1 MLLLSWKFSTWIT
14 TALVMAA
21 KVLSSPGVVE
31 PRAPSSWIHPGILM
45 NTTQLEL
52 MKSRVASGTS
62 PWSDAYEVM
71 ASNSLFNLSRTVS
84 PVEMVECGSY
94 SNPDVGC
101 TAEREDSIASYS
113 MALAWYITGEAKYA
127 TKAIYYMDAWSSVI
141 IGHNNSNAPLQSGWV
156 GSVWARTA
164 EIIRYSDAGWSD
176 DGIAQFKTMLTDV
189 YLPEVIGGDANANGN
204 WELVMMEAAIF
215 IAIFTEDV
223 DSYNTGMTGF
233 LDRVPAYIYLT
244 SDGDIPIAPVNS
256 SYTTTAKLEAYWYGQ
271 TTFVDGLCQ
280 ETCRDMEHTGYGI
293 ASISHVA
300 ETSRIQGTDLF
311 VEETGERLKYALE
324 FHSYYAL
331 EGSFPSWLCD
341 GTLTGVLDNVTEI
354 GHTEFVSRLGDTM
367 GNTTK
372 YTEEKRPGGENGL
385 FVLWETLTHARL

>member
-1 MLLLSWKFSTWIT
+1 MLFLSWKFSTWIT

-21 KVLSSPGVVE
+21 KVFSSPGVVE
-31 PRAPSSWIHPGILM
+31 SRAPSAWIHPGILM
-45 NTTQLEL
+45 NKTQLEF
-52 MKSRVASGTS
+52 MKSQVARGTS
-62 PWSDAYEVM
+62 PWSDAYDVM
-71 ASNSLFNLSRTVS
+71 ASNTLFNLSRTAS

-101 TAEREDSIASYS
+101 TAERKDSIASYS

-141 IGHNNSNAPLQSGWV
+141 TGHNYSNAPVQSGWV

-215 IAIFTEDV
+215 IAIFTEDA
-223 DSYNTGMTGF
+223 DAYNTGMTGF

-244 SDGDIPIAPVNS
+244 SDGDVPVTPVNS

-311 VEETGERLKYALE
+311 VEETGKRLKYALE

-341 GTLTGVLDNVTEI
+341 GTLTGVLDN
-354 GHTEFVSRLGDTM
+354 GKTM
-367 GNTTK
+367 VIYYDVYFPTFLLSWGAS
-372 YTEEKRPGGENGL
+372 Y
-385 FVLWETLTHARL
+385 